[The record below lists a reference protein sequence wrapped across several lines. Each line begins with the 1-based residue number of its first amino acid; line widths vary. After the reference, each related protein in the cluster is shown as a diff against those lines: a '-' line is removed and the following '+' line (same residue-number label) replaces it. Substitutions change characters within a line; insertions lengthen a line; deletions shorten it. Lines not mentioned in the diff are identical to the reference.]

1 MLEKLDCLMRFD
13 GTVFGK
19 MTFLFANETSALL
32 SVRKIF
38 GVGLLC
44 PKKAK
49 SLSTPFPGWKWESGF
64 LEMRLFLG

>member
-1 MLEKLDCLMRFD
+1 MLDKLDCLLRFD

-19 MTFLFANETSALL
+19 MTFLFTNETFALL

-38 GVGLLC
+38 GVGLLF

-49 SLSTPFPGWKWESGF
+49 SLSMLFPGWKWESGF
-64 LEMRLFLG
+64 LEMRFFL

>member
-1 MLEKLDCLMRFD
+1 MLDKLDCLLRFD

-38 GVGLLC
+38 GVGFLFLE
-44 PKKAK
+44 KMK
-49 SLSTPFPGWKWESGF
+49 SLSTPFPKWIWESGF
-64 LEMRLFLG
+64 LEMRVFL